1 MLTESSVKLDAGRR
15 RKQSLPVLPSA
26 QARLLEEADAAVVVE
41 RVFAVGIRAVD
52 RDALE
57 ALDSGSWKVKI
68 NFKDRWNR

>member
-52 RDALE
+52 LDALE

-68 NFKDRWNR
+68 NFKDRSNR

>member
-57 ALDSGSWKVKI
+57 ALDSGS
-68 NFKDRWNR
+68 